1 MAGLK
6 SLLKDTAVYGISS
19 IIGRLLNWLLVPMYT
34 YVFTQTGEYGIVT
47 NLYSYVA
54 VALIILTYGMETG
67 FFRFTNHERWDNPKE
82 VYTTSLLTIGTTSVI
97 FAIGAWMA
105 APSLSVLLDY
115 GHHPEYIRMMG
126 IAVAADAFTSIP
138 FAYLR
143 YQKRAYRFA
152 ALKLIGIGLNILLN
166 IFFIIVCP
174 WLWHAAPAA
183 ISWFYDPTFGI
194 GYIFLANV
202 ICSLVTLLL
211 LIPELSGL
219 KWRFNRTLL
228 GEMLR
233 YSLPLLIL
241 GLAGIMNQT
250 VDKILLPILEPDKQ
264 QAMSDLGVYGACY
277 KVAVI
282 MVMFL
287 QAFRFAYEPFVFA
300 KNREA
305 GGDKM
310 QTYSS
315 VMTWFVAFGF
325 LIFLGV
331 MEFLP
336 IIRYIISPTYFQGL
350 KVVPVIMLA
359 ELFFGVFFN
368 LSIWYKL
375 TDRTSWGSW
384 FSIGGLCIT
393 VTLNVLLVPRISYMG
408 CAWAALA
415 CYSAMMTASYI
426 IGQRKFP
433 VPYRLG
439 RLTVYAIA
447 GIGLWLLGDLVK
459 PGILAAD
466 LAIGTLLILVYVGLI
481 YILEIQNARKSAT
494 TA

>member
-19 IIGRLLNWLLVPMYT
+19 IVGRLLNWLLVPMYT
-34 YVFTQTGEYGIVT
+34 YVFTRTGEYGIVT

-54 VALIILTYGMETG
+54 VALIVLTYGMETG
-67 FFRFTNHERWDNPKE
+67 FFRFTNHERWDNPQQ
-82 VYTTSLLTIGTTSVI
+82 VYTTSMMTVGSTSVI
-97 FAIGAWMA
+97 FAIAAWLA
-105 APSLSVLLDY
+105 APSLSRLLDY
-115 GHHPEYIRMMG
+115 GQHPEYIRMMAV
-126 IAVAADAFTSIP
+126 AVAADAFTSIP

-143 YQKRAYRFA
+143 YRKRPYRFA

-166 IFFIIVCP
+166 IFFIIICP
-174 WLWHAAPAA
+174 WLWRTAPQT

-202 ICSLVTLLL
+202 ICSLATLLL
-211 LIPELSGL
+211 LIPELRGL
-219 KWRFNRTLL
+219 RWSFNTTLL
-228 GEMLR
+228 REMLR
-233 YSLPLLIL
+233 YSLPLLVL

-250 VDKILLPILEPDKQ
+250 VDKILLPILESDKA
-264 QAMSDLGVYGACY
+264 QAMSELGIYGACY

-305 GGDKM
+305 GTDKM

-336 IIRYIISPTYFQGL
+336 VIRYIISPTYFQGL

-375 TDRTSWGSW
+375 TDRTAWGSW
-384 FSIGGLCIT
+384 FSLGGLAIT
-393 VTLNVLLVPRISYMG
+393 LTLNILLVPHIGYMG

-415 CYSAMMTASYI
+415 CYSAMMVASYL
-426 IGQRKFP
+426 IGRNKFP

-439 RLTVYAIA
+439 RIATYAAA
-447 GIGLWLLGDLVK
+447 GILLWLAGDIVK
-459 PGILAAD
+459 PGSLIPD
-466 LAIGTLLILVYVGLI
+466 LAIGTIIIIIYIALI